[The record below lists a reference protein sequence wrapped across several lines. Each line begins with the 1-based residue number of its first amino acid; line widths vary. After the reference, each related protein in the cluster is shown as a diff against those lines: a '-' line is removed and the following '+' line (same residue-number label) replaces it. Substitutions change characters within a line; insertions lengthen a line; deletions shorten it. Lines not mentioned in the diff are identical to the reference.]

1 MSKSSCR
8 RPSFEM
14 AFLPA
19 VSHFYQLAPG
29 SRTRTPSMRKERR
42 KAENSHFRRHIDLL
56 FSLIH
61 ARDEIWTAGIFC
73 RLFNPKEFRRRIL
86 AYDRAAIEL
95 RRSILGLQQLIQQK
109 KH

>member
-1 MSKSSCR
+1 
-8 RPSFEM
+8 
-14 AFLPA
+14 
-19 VSHFYQLAPG
+19 
-29 SRTRTPSMRKERR
+29 MRKERR
-42 KAENSHFRRHIDLL
+42 KAENSPFRRHIDLL

-109 KH
+109 KNTDGKKGSLITPDELKILLGRPNIT